1 MSENK
6 TTYESLDGKI
16 APEAL
21 LKDTRGKLQMV
32 DGHGI
37 KQEADYDDPD
47 KLYGMLIARIQKY
60 HPSADVTQIEK
71 AYNLAKKAHGDQKRK
86 SGEPYIIHPLWVA
99 IILADLEM
107 DKETIIA
114 ALLHDFFLDEVKH
127 ENEANKLRLHPGYA
141 VKNASKYIDLT
152 EKQIDIISTHMFPVT
167 FTPPKYIESW
177 IVDLLDDVAA
187 LYEKGYGIH
196 RELRTSIYLLMLLV
210 VNFVKIR

>member
-1 MSENK
+1 MIWVKDVYMNS
-6 TTYESLDGKI
+6 YEDLEFERIVSPILEI
-16 APEAL
+16 EEFNQ
-21 LKDTRGKLQMV
+21 LKFITH
-32 DGHGI
+32 HGI
-37 KQEADYDDPD
+37 TRYDHSMRVAYLSYKVCKALHLDY
-47 KLYGMLIARIQKY
+47 KE
-60 HPSADVTQIEK
+60 VT
-71 AYNLAKKAHGDQKRK
+71 
-86 SGEPYIIHPLWVA
+86 
-99 IILADLEM
+99 
-107 DKETIIA
+107 IA

-167 FTPPKYIESW
+167 FTPPKYIESR

>member
-1 MSENK
+1 MESSEDR
-6 TTYESLDGKI
+6 SFARFDH
-16 APEAL
+16 EANVL
-21 LKDTRGKLQMV
+21 VAVVSRL
-32 DGHGI
+32 
-37 KQEADYDDPD
+37 
-47 KLYGMLIARIQKY
+47 LIASSIREILISIQSSRS
-60 HPSADVTQIEK
+60 SALEEDEDE
-71 AYNLAKKAHGDQKRK
+71 L
-86 SGEPYIIHPLWVA
+86 
-99 IILADLEM
+99 DL
-107 DKETIIA
+107 D
-114 ALLHDFFLDEVKH
+114 LLEDLDDDFFLDEVKH

>member
-1 MSENK
+1 MF
-6 TTYESLDGKI
+6 
-16 APEAL
+16 
-21 LKDTRGKLQMV
+21 
-32 DGHGI
+32 
-37 KQEADYDDPD
+37 
-47 KLYGMLIARIQKY
+47 
-60 HPSADVTQIEK
+60 
-71 AYNLAKKAHGDQKRK
+71 
-86 SGEPYIIHPLWVA
+86 
-99 IILADLEM
+99 LADLIDLCYHVRVRISIKCDDMGKDVYMNSYEDLEFERIVSPILEIEEFNQLKFITHHGITRYDHSM
-107 DKETIIA
+107 RVAYLSYKVCKALHLDYKEVTIA